1 MDPHEIA
8 RPDWPRVLEQFS
20 REHRG
25 WLASVADTVQA
36 PLRSVAMDGDA
47 IVVRLGGVPEL
58 RIEAPSALR
67 IEELGLDIQAAAGVT
82 RVRFRAAAPADALDG
97 LAPAER

>member
-1 MDPHEIA
+1 M
-8 RPDWPRVLEQFS
+8 LEQFS

-25 WLASVADTVQA
+25 WLASVANAVQA
-36 PLRSVAMDGDA
+36 PLRSVELDGDA

-67 IEELGLDIQAAAGVT
+67 IEELGLDIEAAAGVT

>member
-1 MDPHEIA
+1 MDSHEIA
-8 RPDWPRVLEQFS
+8 RPDWPRVLDQFS

-25 WLASVADTVQA
+25 WLASVANTVQA
-36 PLRSVAMDGDA
+36 PLRSVALEDNA

-67 IEELGLDIQAAAGVT
+67 IEKLGLDIEAGSVIT
-82 RVRFRAAAPADALDG
+82 RVRFRAAAPAEALDG